1 LGCSLLQKRLLLLL
15 LLFSKFHSGM
25 SSPFEEEVFL
35 LASTYLDDAINCR
48 NVNFVPEREETR

>member
-1 LGCSLLQKRLLLLL
+1 
-15 LLFSKFHSGM
+15 M